1 MSKQIRVPFKPIM
14 ISAILENRKSAT
26 SRTHQ
31 LGEVDDYFY
40 VRGKC
45 YVIVSVVKMLLKE
58 VAEKHYKEEGLN
70 SKEDFISLW
79 NHIHPMKGYNPEQ
92 IVFTHFFKLKS

>member
-26 SRTHQ
+26 SRTYQ
-31 LGEVDDYFY
+31 LGEIGDFFY

-45 YVIVSVVKMLLKE
+45 YVISSIVKMVLE
-58 VAEKHYKEEGLN
+58 GVAVKYYKEEGVN
-70 SKEDFISLW
+70 STEDFVSLW

-92 IVFTHFFKLKS
+92 IVFTHFFKLK